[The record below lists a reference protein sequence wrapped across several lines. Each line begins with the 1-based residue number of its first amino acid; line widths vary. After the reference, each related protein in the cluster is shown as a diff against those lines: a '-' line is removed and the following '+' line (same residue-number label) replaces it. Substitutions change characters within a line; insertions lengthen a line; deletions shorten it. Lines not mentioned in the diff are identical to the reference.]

1 MKSNDIIKLALDI
14 GNLKI
19 KFLLGKL
26 NYEENKL
33 EVIEYKEIPS
43 RGIKKS
49 IIENPELL
57 SDTIRDG
64 VMEIRA
70 KSGLDINDVV
80 LAVTGQS
87 IVSKTEHVMVNF
99 LEKEISQNELDM
111 IFNQA
116 EKNLIHN
123 DEIILE
129 REIYNI
135 RINNSGIVKN
145 PIGIIGKELQGDVH
159 LIAMDEKDLQ
169 LIIEVV
175 NRAGLE
181 VESINLSAKAAS
193 VAVLEEEDKHMGVAL
208 IDIGEGTTDIIIYKN
223 DKMIYSKSVP
233 LGGMHY
239 ITDLSYLFQI
249 SRAEAGDIL
258 EKIRKKEFING
269 YILVGETKK
278 VSVEDIKNII
288 DARTG
293 DLINFISKT
302 IEDSGFNGYLG
313 KGIIITGGAI
323 AIDEIYD
330 KVSKNM
336 GYAVR
341 RAYPIPL
348 KGLEKTSLSM
358 AVVIGLFLEIMEK
371 EYIYLKQSDSIISDK
386 LAKELELNTE
396 LIKEETNEENK
407 VKNSKEKNVKKN
419 SRTIEA
425 IKKWISNF
433 V

>member
-33 EVIEYKEIPS
+33 EVLEYKEIPS

-87 IVSKTEHVMVNF
+87 IISKTEHVIVNF
-99 LEKEISQNELDM
+99 LEKEITQNELDM

-116 EKNLIHN
+116 EKKLIQN
-123 DEIILE
+123 NEIILE

-169 LIIEVV
+169 LLIEVV

-193 VAVLEEEDKHMGVAL
+193 IAVLEEEDKHMGVAL

-249 SRAEAGDIL
+249 SRVEAADIL

-269 YILVGETKK
+269 YILVGDTKK

-341 RAYPIPL
+341 RVYPVPL
-348 KGLEKTSLSM
+348 KGLENTSLSM
-358 AVVIGLFLEIMEK
+358 AVVIGLFLDIMEK
-371 EYIYLKQSDSIISDK
+371 EYIYLKQSDTVINGK
-386 LAKELELNTE
+386 LSKELELNTE
-396 LIKEETNEENK
+396 LIKEEINTK
-407 VKNSKEKNVKKN
+407 VESSKTKKEKKN